1 MTVQLYGTKKCVETR
16 KAERWFK
23 ERRATLHVVDL
34 AQKGMSPGELRNV
47 AARVGG
53 FEALLD
59 REGKRY
65 VDKGLKYAA
74 PTGPRVEQALVD
86 DPLLLRTPIVRCEGR
101 ATVGYV
107 PEIWTTWLG

>member
-1 MTVQLYGTKKCVETR
+1 VNVQLFGTKKCAETR

-23 ERRATLHVVDL
+23 ERGVKLHVVDL
-34 AQKGMSPGELRNV
+34 AQKGMALGELRNV

-53 FEALLD
+53 VEALID

-65 VDKGLKYAA
+65 VERGLKYSA
-74 PTGPRVEQALVD
+74 PTGPRIEQALVD
-86 DPLLLRTPIVRCEGR
+86 DPLLLRTPIVRSEGR

-107 PEIWTTWLG
+107 PEVWTTWIG